1 MNVAKYV
8 LRRLAQNGA
17 QVLFGIP
24 GTSCNALF
32 DEAPGENVDLLVTS
46 SELEA
51 AYAADAYG
59 RLKGL
64 SAVSVSY
71 GVGTLSL
78 VNGIA
83 GALVERSPVVL
94 LNGGPSAEDLWLEQ
108 HRDVLFSHS
117 TGRPLSDLVIFKS
130 VTAFAKRIES
140 IDEVPSTVD
149 AAITIALR
157 EQRPVYIEVPRDLWR
172 LPCPEPTGKIV
183 ATRGAT
189 GREDE
194 LAEKFLQTIS
204 GAANAA
210 VLLGE
215 EISRYGLQGAALE
228 LLHSL
233 NLPWATTL
241 LGKSCLPEDTPG
253 FIGVY
258 DSDLAPKDVRAVIE
272 NSDCLLAL
280 GCKFGVDHTFLLK
293 QSYGQIIHVLDG
305 AVRIKEDVVQRGELS
320 PIIDALLKRTGVA
333 SNNRAREKKSVS
345 KPYSVRR
352 RWVKAEER
360 RSANISYEDLFE
372 EIDSHLKSGWL
383 VIADTCLGSYPAAD
397 LNVVGANSYIASPVW
412 LSIGHSVGA
421 AVGAAAASS
430 KPVMVICGD
439 GGFQMTSHAVSTLA
453 KYNKHALVIVI
464 DNGTYAIEQYLIDT
478 KPFTD
483 PQYPE
488 LPYVSLN
495 RWDYPKLA
503 EAFGVNFAQRVE
515 DRDSLSKC
523 LEHALKS
530 GSTSLISVRVSS
542 RELPPENRQGLDLTR
557 GITMDIKSMEREIAC
572 FGDSK
577 VICTRG
583 SINSVSSDSKSNGVI
598 HVKDTGNLRIVVQKG
613 RSFQRLN
620 PSIPVIVDRGRFL
633 VVDLPDDKQ
642 VKEHRSCYGLVPAGT
657 PEVGYRVQLNAPRER
672 NAAVVEVL
680 QRITAENLESKV
692 KDLSAIHSRF
702 SLLPNFEEALTL
714 AESWLSKTGVSL
726 SRQSVPVDGGVTAN
740 LIGTKAGTGES
751 RSLFI
756 ICAHLDSVN
765 HDDEPNGRA
774 PGADDNATGS
784 ATVVAMAEAIADV
797 NLLHDVRFVLFGG
810 EEQNLFGSEAYV
822 NELSDEDKARLL
834 GVINIDMAG
843 SNNSPEPSVL
853 LEGSEVSRSVMENLA
868 QAAATY
874 TQLKT
879 KFSFD
884 PYASD
889 HVPFI
894 NKGLPCVLTIEGN
907 DTAYAHEHTDRDT
920 IDKLDFEL
928 HREITKMNLA
938 WLLEQALQAES

>member
-8 LRRLAQNGA
+8 LRRLAENGA
-17 QVLFGIP
+17 RVLFGIP

-32 DEAPGENVDLLVTS
+32 DEAPGENVDLVVTS

-59 RLKGL
+59 RLRGL

-94 LNGGPSAEDLWLEQ
+94 VNGGPSAEDLWVEQ

-117 TGRPLSDLVIFKS
+117 TGRMLTDLEIFRS
-130 VTAFAKRIES
+130 VTSYAKRIES
-140 IDEVPSTVD
+140 VTEASAIIDE
-149 AAITIALR
+149 AIATALR

-172 LPCPEPTGKIV
+172 ISCPEPSGKIET
-183 ATRGAT
+183 ARGAT
-189 GREDE
+189 GKEDE
-194 LAEKFLQTIS
+194 LAEKILQS
-204 GAANAA
+204 LRAATNPAL
-210 VLLGE
+210 LLGE
-215 EISRYGLQGAALE
+215 EISRYGLQPAILE
-228 LLHSL
+228 LLTSSS
-233 NLPWATTL
+233 LPWATTL

-253 FIGVY
+253 FVGVY

-280 GCKFGVDHTFLLK
+280 GSKFGVDHTFLVK
-293 QSYGQIIHVLDG
+293 QSYSRIIHVLDG
-305 AVRIKEDVVQRGELS
+305 MVRIKEDVVQRGELA
-320 PIIDALLKRTGVA
+320 PIIDALV
-333 SNNRAREKKSVS
+333 KKSGAS
-345 KPYSVRR
+345 RGDSTREGKLAKKPYVLRR
-352 RWVKAEER
+352 GWVSAADQ

-372 EIDSHLKSGWL
+372 VIDSHLKDGWL
-383 VIADTCLGSYPAAD
+383 VVADTCLGSYPAAD

-421 AVGAAAASS
+421 AVGAASAGT

-453 KYNKHALVIVI
+453 KYDKHALVIVI

-488 LPYVSLN
+488 LPYVGLN

-503 EAFGVNFAQRVE
+503 EAFGAKFAQRVE
-515 DRDSLSKC
+515 DRESLNKC
-523 LEHALKS
+523 LEEALKN
-530 GSTSLISVRVSS
+530 GGTNLISVRVSS
-542 RELPPENRQGLDLTR
+542 RELPPENRQGLEISRGTAMDTKSMEKEIAQFGDAKVVCTR
-557 GITMDIKSMEREIAC
+557 GI
-572 FGDSK
+572 
-577 VICTRG
+577 
-583 SINSVSSDSKSNGVI
+583 SDLTASDRARNGVI
-598 HVKDTGNLRIVVQKG
+598 HLKDTGNLRVVVQKG

-620 PSIPVIVDRGRFL
+620 PHVPVIVDRGRFL
-633 VVDLPDDKQ
+633 VVDLPNDQD
-642 VKEHRSCYGLVPAGT
+642 VKAHSSCYGLVPKGA
-657 PEVGYRVQLNAPRER
+657 PEAGYRVQTSVPQER
-672 NAAVVEVL
+672 NETIVEVL

-692 KDLSAIHSRF
+692 KGLSEIHSRY
-702 SLLPNFEEALTL
+702 SLLPNFETALAL
-714 AESWLSKTGVSL
+714 AESWLLKTGVTI
-726 SRQSVPVDGGVTAN
+726 SRQLVPMAGGQTAN
-740 LIGTKAGTGES
+740 LIGTKTGMGEN

-784 ATVVAMAEAIADV
+784 ATVIAIAEAVADV
-797 NLLHDVRFVLFGG
+797 SLLHDVRFVLFGG

-843 SNNSPEPSVL
+843 SNNGPVPAVL
-853 LEGSEVSRSVMENLA
+853 LEGSEVSRSVMEKLA

-874 TQLKT
+874 TNLQT

-894 NKGLPCVLTIEGN
+894 NKGLPGVLTIEGN

-920 IDKLDFEL
+920 VDKLDFEL
-928 HREITKMNLA
+928 HREITRMNLA
-938 WLLEQALQAES
+938 WLLEQALASES